1 MAKYAVHTKWSWP
14 NGVPSAESMQ
24 QRHRE
29 VKSKTKAED
38 IIWFKIDENTHQS
51 VIIYSSEA
59 DAKEENAQRQ
69 AMRKDTITE
78 TGHSMVEETM
88 GEVLSIMSEVQRLR
102 FRSLQVLM
110 NGTVLWHSNPTP
122 NLLLVSGWKEKTLQ
136 EQA

>member
-14 NGVPSAESMQ
+14 NGVPSAETMQ

-59 DAKEENAQRQ
+59 DAKEENAQ
-69 AMRKDTITE
+69 A
-78 TGHSMVEETM
+78 TGNA
-88 GEVLSIMSEVQRLR
+88 QRHNYR
-102 FRSLQVLM
+102 NWSL
-110 NGTVLWHSNPTP
+110 NGRRN
-122 NLLLVSGWKEKTLQ
+122 NG
-136 EQA
+136 

>member
-1 MAKYAVHTKWSWP
+1 MPKYAVHTKWSWP

-38 IIWFKIDENTHQS
+38 IIWFKIDDNTHQS

-69 AMRKDTITE
+69 AMRKDTIIE

-88 GEVLSIMSEVQRLR
+88 GEVLSIMSEV
-102 FRSLQVLM
+102 
-110 NGTVLWHSNPTP
+110 
-122 NLLLVSGWKEKTLQ
+122 
-136 EQA
+136 